1 VGQDGAALIAVAVH
15 TLIQTP
21 SAGSVDVERVV
32 DVCLAHLETDDMR
45 RVVAQVPGLL
55 DVADPVAVAAVTGNG
70 IAAHEAAPAALCAA
84 LHHPGDAVAA
94 IRFAVRMGG
103 DTDTVAA
110 MAGSIVGAATG
121 ARALPSDLLARLE
134 DRVGIEQVA
143 DALAARTWPHA
154 AAGGAA

>member
-1 VGQDGAALIAVAVH
+1 
-15 TLIQTP
+15 
-21 SAGSVDVERVV
+21 
-32 DVCLAHLETDDMR
+32 
-45 RVVAQVPGLL
+45 
-55 DVADPVAVAAVTGNG
+55 
-70 IAAHEAAPAALCAA
+70 
-84 LHHPGDAVAA
+84 
-94 IRFAVRMGG
+94 MGG